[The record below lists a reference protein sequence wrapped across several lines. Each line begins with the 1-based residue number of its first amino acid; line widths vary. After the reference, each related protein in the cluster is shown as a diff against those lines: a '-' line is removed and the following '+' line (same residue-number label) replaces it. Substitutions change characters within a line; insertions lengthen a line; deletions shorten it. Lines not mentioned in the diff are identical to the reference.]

1 MQTKEYPQL
10 NETLYTETL
19 ANGLQVVLLPKSD
32 FNKTYA
38 LFGTDFGS
46 IDQHFTPIG
55 QDKPVN
61 FPDGIA
67 HFLEHKMFE
76 KEEGDIFHEFSKYG
90 AAANAFTS
98 FTRTAYLFS
107 TTHFVEENIKTLL
120 DFVQAPYFTAE
131 TVEKEKGII
140 AQEIGM
146 YEDEASFQLMMGI
159 LKNLYPDHPVHIDIL
174 GTVVSIHEITA
185 EMLYDNYNTF
195 YHPSNMTLLIVG
207 QINPEETMA
216 LIRANQ
222 EAKDFPEAPTP
233 NRVFPEENLEELK
246 PEETIHMPIQKPKVS
261 VGIRGLRTNLT
272 GEDALRYEIAM
283 NLYLEMLLGA
293 TSETYLSLYDEEIID
308 DSYSTEFLFERTFNT
323 MTVSTDTKQPEEFT
337 KRIKET
343 LLNHRQSPD
352 INPEHFELIKR
363 KTIGRVLQS
372 LNSLE
377 YIAYQFMSKS
387 YGEATVFDFVPFLEA
402 MTLEETIEVAEDY
415 IREELLSVFTILP
428 EES

>member
-19 ANGLQVVLLPKSD
+19 ENGLQVVLLPKPD

-55 QDKPVN
+55 QSEPVN

-76 KEEGDIFHEFSKYG
+76 KEDGDIFHEFSKYG

-120 DFVQAPYFTAE
+120 DFVQAPYFTEE

-159 LKNLYPDHPVHIDIL
+159 LQNLYPDHPVHIDIL
-174 GTVVSIHEITA
+174 GTVESINQITA
-185 EMLYDNYNTF
+185 DMLYDNYNTF
-195 YHPSNMTLLIVG
+195 YHPSNMTLLVVG
-207 QINPEETMA
+207 QIEPEETMA

-222 EAKDFPEAPTP
+222 EAKDFPEAPIP
-233 NRVFPEENLEELK
+233 NRIFPEENLDEITAEK
-246 PEETIHMPIQKPKVS
+246 TIYMPIQKPKVS
-261 VGIRGLRTNLT
+261 LGIRGLQTDLT

-283 NLYLEMLLGA
+283 SLYMEMLLGP
-293 TSETYLSLYDEEIID
+293 TSETYLSLYDEGIID

-323 MTVSTDTKQPEEFT
+323 INVSTDTKQPEEFK
-337 KRIKET
+337 KRMKAI
-343 LLNHRQSPD
+343 LLDHQASAD

-363 KTIGRVLQS
+363 KTIGKVLQA

-387 YGEATVFDFVPFLEA
+387 YGEATVFDFVPFLEE
-402 MTLEETIEVAEDY
+402 MTLEETIEVANDY

>member
-19 ANGLQVVLLPKSD
+19 ENGLQVVLLPKPD

-55 QDKPVN
+55 KSEPVN

-76 KEEGDIFHEFSKYG
+76 KEDGDVFHEFSKYG

-107 TTHFVEENIKTLL
+107 TTHFVEENLKTLL
-120 DFVQAPYFTAE
+120 DFVQAPYFTEE

-174 GTVVSIHEITA
+174 GTVESINQITA
-185 EMLYDNYNTF
+185 DMLYDNYNTF
-195 YHPSNMTLLIVG
+195 YHPSNMTLLVVG
-207 QINPEETMA
+207 QIEPEETMA
-216 LIRANQ
+216 LIRSNQ
-222 EAKDFPEAPTP
+222 EAKDFPEAPIP
-233 NRVFPEENLEELK
+233 NRIFPEENLDEITA
-246 PEETIHMPIQKPKVS
+246 EETIHMPIQKPKVS
-261 VGIRGLRTNLT
+261 LGIRGLRTNLT

-283 NLYLEMLLGA
+283 SLYMEMLLGP
-293 TSETYLSLYDEEIID
+293 TSEAYLSLYDEGIID

-323 MTVSTDTKQPEEFT
+323 INVATDTKQPEEFT
-337 KRIKET
+337 KRMKAI
-343 LLNHRQSPD
+343 LLDHQASAD

-363 KTIGRVLQS
+363 KTIGKVLQA

-387 YGEATVFDFVPFLEA
+387 YGEATVFDFVPFLEE
-402 MTLEETIEVAEDY
+402 MTLEETIEVANDY